1 MSNSFLHQLQE
12 KRNDILLNK
21 NTVRQSSLNYI
32 ERTNIYNELDNIYSN
47 DWYPKVD
54 TISTQT
60 DPISTDIN
68 ENGSKLPL
76 CSFFLGSTLITLTL
90 ITMNNFLLYYFTN
103 IDLN

>member
-76 CSFFLGSTLITLTL
+76 AAVFFKVQ
-90 ITMNNFLLYYFTN
+90 LL
-103 IDLN
+103 